1 MAIRPGV
8 NSTLNFKKYKTEFYR
23 NYNNS
28 KNQKIRN
35 EKNSL
40 KIEKLKL
47 KYC

>member
-8 NSTLNFKKYKTEFYR
+8 NSTLNFKKYKTKFYK

-28 KNQKIRN
+28 KNQKIWN

-40 KIEKLKL
+40 KIEK
-47 KYC
+47 